1 MSWFRIFAMIILTL
15 LLLNAIG
22 AFWNIPTEGFQDE
35 ITAYTQEINTYMTT
49 AGDILCPVYRFLQED
64 LAKDKPGSEKEKKDA
79 AELEMVKA
87 AGGALFPCPAPEE
100 ALAVPA
106 DIDLR
111 IQRTMDYFL
120 KGMKSIQDKV
130 QAALDCPP
138 TASAKEGFE
147 ASFNYYEN
155 FQDICS
161 PADLEARKKQQAEE
175 AIKAAA
181 KACIAPQDISLEQK
195 QKLLKMRVDTLAR
208 IMTKKETATR
218 LALTKQNFLELQS
231 LQRRIENG
239 DLISNC
245 PT

>member
-1 MSWFRIFAMIILTL
+1 MLWIRILIAILLIL
-15 LLLNAIG
+15 LLANALG
-22 AFWNIPTEGFQDE
+22 ALANTTEGFQDE
-35 ITAYTQEINTYMTT
+35 IPVYTQEINTYMTT

-64 LAKDKPGSEKEKKDA
+64 LAKDKQGSDKEKKDA

-87 AGGALFPCPAPEE
+87 AGGALFPCPAPQE
-100 ALAVPA
+100 ALGVPA
-106 DIDLR
+106 DIDKR
-111 IQRTMDYFL
+111 IQRTIDYFL

-130 QAALDCPP
+130 QASLDCPP
-138 TASAKEGFE
+138 AASTKEGFE
-147 ASFNYYEN
+147 AGFNYYEN

-181 KACIAPQDISLEQK
+181 KACIAPQDISPAQR
-195 QKLLKMRVDTLAR
+195 QQLLKMRVDALSR
-208 IMTKKETATR
+208 IMTAKETATR

-239 DLISNC
+239 ELISNC